1 MKSMQN
7 INIYEGTIVFIIS
20 DLDHLPIKG
29 REQKLNPDN
38 NYMYLKSAK
47 VVCGKE
53 FVGQAKPIVKE
64 RTPREL
70 KLIRDVRIKSSL
82 RSICK
87 SLEKDIDTI
96 SENSNINRSRTL
108 KYTDLSIP
116 SHKVYFSY
124 DVYSLMREIY

>member
-7 INIYEGTIVFIIS
+7 INIYEGTIEFIIS

-38 NYMYLKSAK
+38 NYIYFKSTKAI
-47 VVCGKE
+47 CGKE
-53 FVGQAKPIVKE
+53 FAGQAKPNIKQ
-64 RTPREL
+64 RTPKEL

-87 SLEKDIDTI
+87 SLERDIDTI